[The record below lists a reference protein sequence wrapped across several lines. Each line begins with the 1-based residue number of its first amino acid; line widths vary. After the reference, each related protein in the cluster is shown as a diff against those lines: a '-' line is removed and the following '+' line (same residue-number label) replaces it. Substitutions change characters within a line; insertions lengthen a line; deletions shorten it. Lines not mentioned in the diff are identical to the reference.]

1 MERITFRASLPPIG
15 SAINLSGQ
23 EGDGARIK
31 LDVPGSDFLE
41 ILKLSALKGKPL
53 KVTVEVDEA

>member
-1 MERITFRASLPPIG
+1 MEKIEFRATLPPIG

-31 LDVPGSDFLE
+31 LDVPGTDFVE

-53 KVTVEVDEA
+53 KVTVEVDGE